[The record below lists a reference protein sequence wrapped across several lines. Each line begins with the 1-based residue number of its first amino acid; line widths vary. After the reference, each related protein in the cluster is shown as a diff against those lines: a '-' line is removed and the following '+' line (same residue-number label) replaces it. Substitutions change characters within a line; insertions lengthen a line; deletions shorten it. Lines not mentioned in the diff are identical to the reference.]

1 MWQHSVYALGHVE
14 PHPRLRLAALLHDCG
29 KPACFSMD
37 EQGVGHFYGHGEHSH
52 RIASQLL
59 KELACPAELR
69 HKICDLVLFHDAMLP
84 LERPKLRRW
93 VAKLGPQGVLDLVS
107 LKRADNTALTEAV
120 YYILLSLMEP
130 LHGYGI
136 MQNVEKLSGGRL
148 RLAAG
153 TLYGAISTMLEKG
166 WITALDGAAD
176 SRKKEYVITETGRDV
191 LRAEYARLKELVE
204 NGRAVLETEEE
215 TK

>member
-1 MWQHSVYALGHVE
+1 MGT
-14 PHPRLRLAALLHDCG
+14 
-29 KPACFSMD
+29 
-37 EQGVGHFYGHGEHSH
+37 
-52 RIASQLL
+52 I
-59 KELACPAELR
+59 
-69 HKICDLVLFHDAMLP
+69 
-84 LERPKLRRW
+84 
-93 VAKLGPQGVLDLVS
+93 
-107 LKRADNTALTEAV
+107 NTALTEAV

-136 MQNVEKLSGGRL
+136 MQNVEQLSNGRL

-153 TLYGAISTMLEKG
+153 TLYGAISTMQEKG

-176 SRKKEYVITETGRDV
+176 SRKKEYVITETGREV

-204 NGRAVLETEEE
+204 NGRVVLEMEEE